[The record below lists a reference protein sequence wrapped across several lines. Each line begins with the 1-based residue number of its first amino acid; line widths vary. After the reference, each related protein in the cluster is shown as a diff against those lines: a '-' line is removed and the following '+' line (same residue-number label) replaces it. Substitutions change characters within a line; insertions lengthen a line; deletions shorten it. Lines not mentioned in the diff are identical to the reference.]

1 MPLDTRLRRDTP
13 SSLRRGLRRAEQVHM
28 EEFPSG
34 QRGQTVNLLRFASV
48 VRIHPPP
55 PTNVPP
61 AGGAFFIVDSKG
73 GSWKRAGGAFPP
85 PWLFRRKANP
95 SSSSSEQSLLCF
107 GLLFCK
113 RPSARFLAPPL
124 PITNAVLVCDWG
136 FRRGIF
142 LSACALLQGY
152 GPALISPN
160 GDKQGTK

>member
-1 MPLDTRLRRDTP
+1 
-13 SSLRRGLRRAEQVHM
+13 M

-73 GSWKRAGGAFPP
+73 GSWKHAGGAFPP

-95 SSSSSEQSLLCF
+95 PSSSSEQSLLCF

-113 RPSARFLAPPL
+113 RPSVRSLAPPL
-124 PITNAVLVCDWG
+124 PITSAPLVC
-136 FRRGIF
+136 
-142 LSACALLQGY
+142 
-152 GPALISPN
+152 
-160 GDKQGTK
+160 